1 MPLWGNKDFA
11 TGNNKP
17 VYANTS
23 NLVSNSTIN
32 AGKANTDKFYGSTFG
47 VSATEETA
55 QTKYPAQHAGWVS
68 LKVGTG
74 PIKSISVVNG
84 GQGINSAGFLLLTD
98 TSAKGSG
105 ATANISYTIANSQN
119 TLQSSSSN
127 AYLNAIA
134 TLTIVDGGSGWSN
147 ASEITVTTNGAN
159 ITAPTFSITLGGRA
173 GRRQNETLV
182 AMGSITL
189 DDPKDNVY
197 FSGV

>member
-47 VSATEETA
+47 VSATEEAALT
-55 QTKYPAQHAGWVS
+55 TYPVQHAGWVS
-68 LKVGTG
+68 LKIGTG
-74 PIKSISVVNG
+74 PIRNISVVNA
-84 GQGINSAGFLLLTD
+84 GQGINAAGFLLLTD

-105 ATANISYTIANSQN
+105 ATANISFTIANSQN

-127 AYLNAIA
+127 AFLNAIA
-134 TLTIVDGGSGWSN
+134 TLTIVNGGTGWSN
-147 ASEITVTTNGAN
+147 ASQITVTTNGAN
-159 ITAPTFSITLGGRA
+159 ITAPTFSITLGGRG
-173 GRRQNETLV
+173 GRRQSETLV